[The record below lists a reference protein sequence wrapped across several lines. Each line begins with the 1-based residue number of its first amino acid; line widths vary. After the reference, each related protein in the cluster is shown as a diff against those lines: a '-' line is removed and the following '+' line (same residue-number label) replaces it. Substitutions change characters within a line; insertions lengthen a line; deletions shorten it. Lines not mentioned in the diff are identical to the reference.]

1 MKRIIFLC
9 LGLLLCSPTLRADER
24 SKAILDRLAATI
36 NGYTS
41 YQVDFSTSM
50 EGEFTNIPGKFIV
63 SGKRF
68 YMEVYD
74 SEVFCDGKNTYT
86 YQKISNE
93 VTIEAVNPDDR
104 TVLANP
110 TQLFLFYDRDFS
122 HRFVGAAT
130 VAGRSVME
138 IELTPKTKGAGF
150 HSITLGVDPQTG
162 APVSLSYQ
170 MTESGKKTLEV
181 VVKRLIPNVAV
192 TDATFTFDPKKYPGA
207 EVIDFR

>member
-1 MKRIIFLC
+1 MKRITTIL

-24 SKAILDRLAATI
+24 SKAILDRLAETI
-36 NGYTS
+36 NGYGA
-41 YQVDFSTSM
+41 YQIDFSASM
-50 EGEFTNIPGKFIV
+50 ESEFTNIPGKFIV
-63 SGKRF
+63 NGKRF

-74 SEVFCDGKNTYT
+74 SEIFCDGKSTYT

-93 VTIEAVNPDDR
+93 TTIEAVNPDDR

-110 TQLFLFYDRDFS
+110 TQLFLFYDRDFA

-138 IELTPKTKGAGF
+138 VELTPKAKGGGF

-162 APVSLSYQ
+162 APVSLSYR

-181 VVKRLIPNVAV
+181 VVRRVTPNVAV
-192 TDATFTFDPKKYPGA
+192 TDAMFTFDPKKYPGA